1 MRKIRHG
8 STKRHRLGMA
18 ARNGGL
24 GLRSTTWLR
33 ANGRCWYCGVSVSRD
48 DMTIDHIIPVARG
61 GEYTL
66 DNLLLACKTCN
77 TAKASRSLEEYRE
90 SMGVGTRFWG
100 ERYGMRPAARM
111 VTGSKRLALLG
122 SVAVLLTGLYATATA
137 QIVRYGPPRSP
148 IFVSASPGAT
158 DVQVLCASVG
168 RMAAATARAR
178 DAGVSLR
185 AALALEPGDKSLRLA
200 NSVLAGTL
208 YMAPTVTPEI
218 AHLLAEGGCLAGFT
232 GQSQYPAIAEKA
244 VPR

>member
-24 GLRSTTWLR
+24 GLRSITWLQ
-33 ANGRCWYCGVSVSRD
+33 ANGHCFYCGVYVPRD
-48 DMTIDHIIPVARG
+48 ARTLDHRIPIARG
-61 GEYTL
+61 GQHTL
-66 DNLLLACKTCN
+66 DNMVLACVSCN
-77 TAKASRSLEEYRE
+77 SAKAAMTHEKYRA
-90 SMGVGTRFWG
+90 SMGAGTRCSPQQRVLQPEKPPVIMAKGTAFVVSLVVFV
-100 ERYGMRPAARM
+100 
-111 VTGSKRLALLG
+111 VTMA
-122 SVAVLLTGLYATATA
+122 TTATA
-137 QIVRYGPPRSP
+137 QIVRYKPPRSP

-178 DAGVSLR
+178 DGGVPLR
-185 AALALEPGDKSLRLA
+185 AALALEPRDKSLREA

-208 YMAPTVTPEI
+208 YIAPTVTPEI